1 MFCSGYTVSSF
12 IFPFKIQTAFKVC
25 ILWLLYIYRL
35 LIFRKSL
42 LFTVLSKKLTYS
54 YSTQQYC
61 HLEFLFKFFNKSV
74 NRRDFLKISNLYP
87 KNTSTLVLHMYIFP
101 IQNLGQKGFSIFEW
115 TSMVAVLN

>member
-42 LFTVLSKKLTYS
+42 FLTLLKKSLTEFF
-54 YSTQQYC
+54 TQQSC
-61 HLEFLFKFFNKSV
+61 HLEFSFNFFDKSV
-74 NRRDFLKISNLYP
+74 NKRDFLKISNLYP

-101 IQNLGQKGFSIFEW
+101 IQNLGQKGFSIFKW
-115 TSMVAVLN
+115 TSMVAVFN